1 MIILSSDDVLSLL
14 KMSDAIEVVSAAMV
28 EVSNGHATMPLRSI
42 MPLGE
47 GNFMGMMPGS
57 MHEPNCFGI
66 KLVSLFPDNP
76 KSGVSSHQGAVIL
89 FESKHGAAIA
99 MMNADLLTAIRTAA
113 ASGVATRMLA
123 REASSRLTIIG
134 TGEQARH
141 HLDAMIAVRA
151 IRDVVIAGRNMEN
164 AQKFVELA
172 QQKYSEISFSA
183 TTDFEASVQSADIIC
198 TVTATDDPILFGAW
212 IKPGTH
218 LNVVGSSIPS
228 KREID
233 SELLIRSRLFVD
245 YRISTLAQ
253 AGEVIMAI
261 EKGEID
267 EAHIVAEIGEVISTS
282 MPGRLNEDDITLYRS
297 LGVVAQDLATASF
310 IVEQAKMRDM
320 GTKVSL

>member
-1 MIILSSDDVLSLL
+1 MIILSSDDVLNLL
-14 KMSDAIEVVSAAMV
+14 KISDAIEVVSAAMV

-42 MPLGE
+42 MPLGD
-47 GNFMGMMPGS
+47 GNFMGMMPGA
-57 MHEPNCFGI
+57 MREPNCFGI
-66 KLVSLFPDNP
+66 KLVSLFPENP
-76 KSGVSSHQGAVIL
+76 KSGFSSHQGAVIL
-89 FESKHGAAIA
+89 FEAKYGAAIA

-113 ASGVATRMLA
+113 ASGVATRLLA
-123 REASSRLTIIG
+123 REDSSKLTIIG
-134 TGEQARH
+134 TGEQAQH
-141 HLDAMIAVRA
+141 HLDAMIAVRP
-151 IRDVVIAGRNMEN
+151 ITDVVIAGRNLEK
-164 AQKFVELA
+164 AQRFVESA
-172 QQKYSEISFSA
+172 QQKYSEIFFSA

-212 IKPGTH
+212 VKPGTH

-245 YRISTLAQ
+245 YRTSTLAQ
-253 AGEVIMAI
+253 AGEVIIAM

-267 EAHIVAEIGEVISTS
+267 ADHIVAEIGEVISAST
-282 MPGRLNEDDITLYRS
+282 PGRLSSDEITLYRS

-310 IVEQAKMRDM
+310 IVEQAKVQGI